1 MKALSVRGD
10 YVMDM
15 IAGKKKIEY
24 RTWYTKYRGDLLMC
38 STAKKVAG
46 AVPGYALC
54 VVHLDSVEYCEEDD
68 FYHWN
73 ISNVRVIKPIHV
85 KGQLKL
91 FNVPNKLIKPIGE
104 EQFKEEIKPL
114 IYQPKFRR
122 KKRNQRFFIL
132 PMYKTKKYGVVSCR
146 MENKILADL
155 ERDFER
161 KKREESEP
169 TGRDKNSKHDNRQR
183 ASLIFYG

>member
-15 IAGKKKIEY
+15 ITGKKKIEY
-24 RTWYTKYRGDLLMC
+24 RTWSTKYRGPLLMC

-46 AVPGYALC
+46 SAPGYATC
-54 VVHLDSVEYCEEDD
+54 VVNLKSIEYVDFDECYYWHIELLD
-68 FYHWN
+68 
-73 ISNVRVIKPIHV
+73 VIKPIHV

-122 KKRNQRFFIL
+122 KKRN
-132 PMYKTKKYGVVSCR
+132 
-146 MENKILADL
+146 
-155 ERDFER
+155 
-161 KKREESEP
+161 
-169 TGRDKNSKHDNRQR
+169 
-183 ASLIFYG
+183 